1 MQGLMIEKKR
11 LVNGYRRFDPQR
23 GMEYILDL
31 ELNVLVE
38 KENEQIEISHRVNL
52 LRPLSQVRQFIL
64 RTGDVIRLVYAVILP
79 SIPALDCQKSC
90 LRLSEQASERPR
102 ACRERGAGRCPRE
115 SNAGGIQKVQIK
127 EITSTSSYCKAAST
141 CCMDLM
147 GTYPRGVCKSK

>member
-79 SIPALDCQKSC
+79 ALDCQSKQVKDHGRAERGVRVDVPGNPMQGASKKYKLKR
-90 LRLSEQASERPR
+90 LRLHLRIVRLLAH
-102 ACRERGAGRCPRE
+102 
-115 SNAGGIQKVQIK
+115 
-127 EITSTSSYCKAAST
+127 AAWI
-141 CCMDLM
+141 
-147 GTYPRGVCKSK
+147 